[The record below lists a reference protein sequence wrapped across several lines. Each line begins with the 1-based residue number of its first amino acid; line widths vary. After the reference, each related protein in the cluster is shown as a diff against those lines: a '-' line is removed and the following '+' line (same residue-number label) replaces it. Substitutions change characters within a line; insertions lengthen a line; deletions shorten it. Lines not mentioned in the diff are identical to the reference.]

1 MGASWRV
8 LMCKRK
14 VGVVVVIVLS
24 VMFFFFQA
32 EDGIRDVAVTG
43 VQTCALP
50 ISSCPFVLWCLI
62 SAYKLSRCCCTSA
75 RSSSPCTRSGLS
87 KLSLLF
93 KAMSRLTSSSF
104 TWQFI
109 NSLYSPCRDFV
120 FDRIFPCRKPHFNC
134 RVTCPAERARA
145 EAKQFEKH
153 PPCLPR
159 AEVLASVTEG
169 MDMSKPSDLVQGTLD
184 MLLLKILAL
193 EDRKSTRLN
202 SSHGYIS
209 YAVF

>member
-1 MGASWRV
+1 GLPSWPCV
-8 LMCKRK
+8 QC
-14 VGVVVVIVLS
+14 GV
-24 VMFFFFQA
+24 
-32 EDGIRDVAVTG
+32 
-43 VQTCALP
+43 
-50 ISSCPFVLWCLI
+50 I
-62 SAYKLSRCCCTSA
+62 SAYTLSRWCCTSA

-120 FDRIFPCRKPHFNC
+120 FDRIFPCRKPHFNF

-169 MDMSKPSDLVQGTLD
+169 MDMGKP
-184 MLLLKILAL
+184 
-193 EDRKSTRLN
+193 DRKS
-202 SSHGYIS
+202 
-209 YAVF
+209 VV